1 MTNTTTDLTDTI
13 HIPEQPTPASR
24 RCRHIGPE
32 DRRCGSPAMRGER
45 FCYHHHET
53 RRPVAHLR
61 QRRARQ
67 ASFSIPVPN
76 SRAEIQHAIG
86 DIMLRIAN
94 NDIDLRRAGL
104 LLYALQTANSNLTE
118 HQRQSAQPKPS
129 HAEPTHAEPTP
140 GAKCHPERSE
150 AKSKDLR
157 SAEDTEPTEPNS
169 AYTYGS
175 GPRPTCP
182 APVPTPRPSSRNPP
196 ADFTPPPPQS
206 RRLSRPT
213 AAALLEALGRHY
225 GAEPLPGSPEDRSD
239 SNLPVSNHPDTVESS
254 APPLG
259 LKQDQHEG
267 NAPSPENREASHD
280 QQESIRS
287 WFQAEGQA

>member
-1 MTNTTTDLTDTI
+1 MITELTDTI

-24 RCRHIGPE
+24 RCRHLGSE

-53 RRPVAHLR
+53 SPPVANLR

-118 HQRQSAQPKPS
+118 HQRQNAQPKPS
-129 HAEPTHAEPTP
+129 QAEPTQET
-140 GAKCHPERSE
+140 KCHPERSE

-157 SAEDTEPTEPNS
+157 SAQDTEPTEPNPP
-169 AYTYGS
+169 YTYGS
-175 GPRPTCP
+175 GPTPDLPRPGAET
-182 APVPTPRPSSRNPP
+182 PTPSTP
-196 ADFTPPPPQS
+196 ADFTPPPPQW

-225 GAEPLPGSPEDRSD
+225 GAEPLPGSPEDRGD
-239 SNLPVSNHPDTVESS
+239 LNLPVSNDPDTVESS

-280 QQESIRS
+280 QQESIRT
-287 WFQAEGQA
+287 WFQAEGQE